1 MQVSVIRICSSA
13 GSESNINAMNFS
25 SVELNSM
32 TALIRTKADK
42 EHWKHMNSR
51 CPVCPKAPI
60 ELNNCC
66 NFKKLWK
73 LVLLCTLFPNCH
85 CQRTSGI
92 HFISVTLSIK
102 GGCAEE
108 SWPLYTKCFLKWLRN
123 SSLFTSKHKICIYL
137 IIALYNQNFL
147 ICPFK
152 CIWWE
157 NAAQHSVSVLNN
169 QSQIFHQS
177 SKGII

>member
-123 SSLFTSKHKICIYL
+123 SSLFTSKHKISIYL